1 MAWDFVVAKND
12 LRRTE
17 FRDVQPPPL
26 EDGQVRLAIEHFALT
41 ANNITYAV
49 FGEMMKY
56 WDFFPG
62 PDGFGRVPVWG
73 HARVEASAHPDIAVG
88 QRFYGYWPMSTHLT
102 VQAKP
107 GKSGFSDVAP
117 HRQPMAPVYN
127 QYLAV
132 GAADALEAHQALL
145 QPLFITAFLIDDQ
158 FDEHDFYGARSVIL
172 SSASSKTAIAL
183 AALLKRRGGV
193 KIVGLT
199 SPRNKAFVEG
209 LGFYDQVVLYDDLAT
224 APIEGPAAFVDF
236 AGDAAVL
243 AAVHNRFADEL
254 KASILVGG
262 THWEAPKAK
271 NGDGG
276 VLPGPTP
283 AFFFA
288 PARIAKRREDWAPG
302 EFEQR
307 YGAAWSGFVADAPR
321 WLKVEVGAGRD
332 AVRAAYL
339 AQVDGGAAADVGV
352 VLRP

>member
-1 MAWDFVVAKND
+1 MVWDFVVARND
-12 LRRTE
+12 LRKTE
-17 FRDVQPPPL
+17 FRDAPLPPL
-26 EDGQVRLAIEHFALT
+26 EDGQVRLAIESFALT

-107 GKSGFSDVAP
+107 GRTGFVDVAP
-117 HRQPMAPVYN
+117 HRAHLAAVYN

-132 GAADALEAHQALL
+132 GADDGLEDHRALL

-158 FDEHDFYGARSVIL
+158 FDENGFYGAASVIL

-183 AALLKRRGGV
+183 AALLKKRGGV
-193 KIVGLT
+193 KVVGLT
-199 SPRNKAFVEG
+199 SPRNKAFVEA

-262 THWEAPKAK
+262 THWEAPR
-271 NGDGG
+271 GG
-276 VLPGPTP
+276 GALPGPTP

-288 PARIAKRREDWAPG
+288 PDRVAKRQKDWAPG
-302 EFEQR
+302 EFER
-307 YGAAWSGFVADAPR
+307 LYGAAWAGFVADAPR
-321 WLKVEVGAGRD
+321 WLKVETGQGQEAM
-332 AVRAAYL
+332 RAAYL
-339 AQVDGGAAADVGV
+339 AQVDGGTSPEVGV
-352 VLRP
+352 VLKP